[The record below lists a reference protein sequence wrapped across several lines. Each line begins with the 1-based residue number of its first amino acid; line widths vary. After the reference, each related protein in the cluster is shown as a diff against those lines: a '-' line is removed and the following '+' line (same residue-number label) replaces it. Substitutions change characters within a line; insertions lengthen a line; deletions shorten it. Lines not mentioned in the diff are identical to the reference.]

1 MPDIPRGES
10 DLLEA
15 VLSRYEA
22 EGFEVYTQPSA
33 SVLPAFM
40 KGFRPDAI
48 AVNGPKKVAFEIK
61 NSRSGI
67 AALKK
72 IQKLFSEHPDWEL
85 NVLYL
90 SPRASTISLNAISH
104 GAIAQT
110 ITEVEQLRLT
120 GQYSAAL
127 MLGWSALEA
136 IARSIL
142 PERLDR
148 PQPPGSL
155 VEALANEGLLTP
167 SEASIVRRIA
177 PTRNAVAHGQLYPN
191 PAPKRID
198 ELISVLHTLSDL
210 LPRDA
215 AQ

>member
-1 MPDIPRGES
+1 MPHVTRGES

-15 VLSRYEA
+15 VLNRYEA

-48 AVNGPKKVAFEIK
+48 AVKGPKKIAFEIK
-61 NSRSGI
+61 YSSSGS
-67 AALKK
+67 ATLKE

-90 SPRASTISLNAISH
+90 SPRASTALSTISRN
-104 GAIAQT
+104 AIAQT
-110 ITEVEQLRLT
+110 ITEVEQLRLA

-136 IARSIL
+136 TARSIL

-167 SEASIVRRIA
+167 SEAPIVRRIA
-177 PTRNAVAHGQLYPN
+177 STRNAVAHGQLYPN

-198 ELISVLHTLSDL
+198 ELISVLHTLSDM